1 MMKAVLVFC
10 EGRHDIV
17 FAQRS
22 LEALG
27 GCKCVGR
34 PIAKLPSPF
43 GADSVARKGLVARRF
58 ERRDLGGLR
67 LRSAAHPPLPVFE
80 SMIED
85 TKRSVLFVMLRVHG
99 NHYKAVM
106 ELLAELDSVL
116 AEEVGTWDVS
126 RYAAAFLFDA
136 DDGGLGATLDGFR
149 KSYGSHFGDLSGAGH
164 GSWTNT
170 ETVPVG
176 CFVFHRSEDDQTG
189 TLEDHLAPMAEAAW
203 PVRYASATRFVDK
216 NQKPD
221 RAVSRSQ
228 AKRLKAIITAAGQF
242 DLPGNPLSQVIGRNR
257 KGLPQAQYE
266 NSRTSRSLVDF
277 LMNVPWASEGE
288 SVAENPV

>member
-17 FAQRS
+17 FTQRS

-27 GCKCVGR
+27 GCERVGR

-43 GADSVARKGLVARRF
+43 GTNSMAHKGLVARRF
-58 ERRDLGGLR
+58 ERRDLGGLK
-67 LRSAAHPPLPVFE
+67 LWSAAHPPLPAFE

-85 TKRSVLFVMLRVHG
+85 PKRSVLFVMLRVHG

-136 DDGGLGATLDGFR
+136 DDRGLEAALDGFR
-149 KSYGSHFGDLSGAGH
+149 KSYGPHFGDLSGAGH

-170 ETVPVG
+170 DTVPVG
-176 CFVFHRSEDDQTG
+176 CFVFHRSDDDQTG

-203 PVRYASATRFVDK
+203 PVRYASATEFVDE
-216 NQKPD
+216 NRKPG
-221 RAVSRSQ
+221 RAVSGSR
-228 AKRLKAIITAAGQF
+228 AERLKAIITTAGQL
-242 DLPGNPLSQVIGRNR
+242 DHPGDPLSQVIGW
-257 KGLPQAQYE
+257 KGLPRAQYE
-266 NSRTSRSLVDF
+266 HSRTSRSLVNF
-277 LMNVPWASEGE
+277 LMSVPWASEGDPVE
-288 SVAENPV
+288 ENVV

>member
-22 LEALG
+22 LGALG
-27 GCKCVGR
+27 GCEWVRR
-34 PIAKLPSPF
+34 PIGKLPSPF
-43 GADSVARKGLVARRF
+43 GANSAAHKGLVARRL
-58 ERRDLGGLR
+58 ERHDIGDMQLR
-67 LRSAAHPPLPVFE
+67 PAAHPQVPAFE

-85 TKRSVLFVMLRVHG
+85 AERSVLFVMLRVG
-99 NHYKAVM
+99 SKYNNKAVM
-106 ELLAELDSVL
+106 ELLVEMDSVL

-203 PVRYASATRFVDK
+203 PVRYASATKFV
-216 NQKPD
+216 NENRNPSH
-221 RAVSRSQ
+221 AVSRSR
-228 AKRLKAIITAAGQF
+228 AERLKAIITAAGQL
-242 DLPGNPLSQVIGRNR
+242 DHPGDPLSQVIGW

-266 NSRTSRSLVDF
+266 NSRTSRSLVNF
-277 LMNVPWASEGE
+277 LMSIPWASEGE
-288 SVAENPV
+288 PVAENPV

>member
-22 LEALG
+22 LGALA
-27 GCKCVGR
+27 GCKLVDR
-34 PIAKLPSPF
+34 PIEKLPSPF
-43 GADSVARKGLVARRF
+43 GANSVARKGLVARRF
-58 ERRDLGGLR
+58 ERRDLGSLR
-67 LRSAAHPPLPVFE
+67 LRSAAHPPLPAFE

-85 TKRSVLFVMLRVHG
+85 AKRSVLFVMLRVHG
-99 NHYKAVM
+99 SHNNAVV
-106 ELLAELDSVL
+106 ELLGELDTVV
-116 AEEVGTWDVS
+116 AEAVGTWDVS

-136 DDGGLGATLDGFR
+136 NSGGLQAALDGFR
-149 KSYGSHFGDLSGAGH
+149 KSYGSHFGDLSRAGH

-203 PVRYASATRFVDK
+203 PVRYASATKFV
-216 NQKPD
+216 NENRNPSH
-221 RAVSRSQ
+221 AVSRSR
-228 AKRLKAIITAAGQF
+228 AERLKAIITAAGQL
-242 DLPGNPLSQVIGRNR
+242 DHPGDPLSQVIGW

-266 NSRTSRSLVDF
+266 NSRTSRSLVNF
-277 LMNVPWASEGE
+277 LMSIPWANEGE
-288 SVAENPV
+288 PVAENAV